1 MAGKK
6 SEQGDEPKE
15 RSAPAIHWNDESMQ
29 TGYANICNVAG
40 TREEVS
46 LFFGTN
52 ESWQAG
58 KKPVEVRL
66 DHRILITPY
75 TAKRLQLLLANTLE
89 QYERRYG
96 AIELETV
103 DAAVAAHGGAT
114 TGNGTAKH

>member
-6 SEQGDEPKE
+6 NEQDGKSEKSGVPT
-15 RSAPAIHWNDESMQ
+15 IHWNDEAMQ

-66 DHRILITPY
+66 NQRILITPF
-75 TAKRLQLLLANTLE
+75 TAKRLSLLLENTLK
-89 QYERRYG
+89 QYESRYG
-96 AIELETV
+96 TIELETV
-103 DAAVAAHGGAT
+103 DAVAAHGAAT
-114 TGNGTAKH
+114 NGNGAVKN

>member
-6 SEQGDEPKE
+6 NEQGEDAKQ
-15 RSAPAIHWNDESMQ
+15 RAVPAIHWNDESMQ

-52 ESWQAG
+52 QSWQAG

-96 AIELETV
+96 PIELETL

-114 TGNGTAKH
+114 SGNGAVKN